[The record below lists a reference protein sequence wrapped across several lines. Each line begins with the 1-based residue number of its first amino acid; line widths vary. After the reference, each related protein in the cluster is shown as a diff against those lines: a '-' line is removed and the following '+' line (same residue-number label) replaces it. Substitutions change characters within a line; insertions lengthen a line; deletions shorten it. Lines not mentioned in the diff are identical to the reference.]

1 MNNERMKKCP
11 RIASEPKITRR
22 SKSQMTLDY
31 LTKRKVRKIAAV
43 GSQWNSL
50 AVEEAFDH
58 NDNPKIG

>member
-1 MNNERMKKCP
+1 
-11 RIASEPKITRR
+11 
-22 SKSQMTLDY
+22 MTLDY

-58 NDNPKIG
+58 NNNPKIG